1 MILADF
7 SDHMS
12 RHWVCHTYKTGTQ
25 LSIHRGANI
34 STLSNVDP
42 LRRTTVKYLQMWVYD
57 TTHSGL
63 ERYDDDYKRNRGRNN
78 TTDHGIN
85 ELYVSI
91 TSGNQRVGLLK
102 LALNSRS
109 VYTQYYR

>member
-1 MILADF
+1 MPFNQEAD
-7 SDHMS
+7 
-12 RHWVCHTYKTGTQ
+12 RT
-25 LSIHRGANI
+25 
-34 STLSNVDP
+34 TLSNVDP
-42 LRRTTVKYLQMWVYD
+42 LRRTTVNYLQMWVYD

-91 TSGNQRVGLLK
+91 TSGNHTSG
-102 LALNSRS
+102 S
-109 VYTQYYR
+109 VEVSTEQ